1 LKKAGSPFE
10 QGRSGAESVEEDV
23 TGIAAQPVMGDAEG
37 IEQQLGRDLLPE
49 GAQLF
54 EPCLRGV
61 AGDQGR
67 IDRANRNSGD
77 PIGMQV
83 CLGEPLIHAGLE
95 GAERAATLQYQGDAV
110 ERRPLEFAVALQER
124 LDEGPALIFGRP
136 RRRFGIDG

>member
-1 LKKAGSPFE
+1 
-10 QGRSGAESVEEDV
+10 V
-23 TGIAAQPVMGDAEG
+23 THIAAQPVMGNAEG
-37 IEQQLGRDLLPE
+37 VEQELGRDLLPK

-54 EPCLRGV
+54 EPRLGRV

-83 CLGEPLIHAGLE
+83 RLGQALIHAGLE
-95 GAERAATLQYQGDAV
+95 GAERAAPLQYQGDAV
-110 ERRPLEFAVALQER
+110 ERRPRQVAVALQER